1 MSQKE
6 AKGQFNAGWASPLSD
21 FVSQPPHSI
30 SEALQRFVEDAS
42 PSQIRAW
49 DDSIPPLQRESQQI
63 SEVASGN
70 PVAIM
75 EYQLP
80 MEFRRADFVLLA
92 RGAVFVL
99 ELKGKDQ
106 PTRADIDQAAGYA
119 RDLRAYHAAC
129 ADREVWPVLVPM
141 RSKSAKRT
149 VDGVTIIG
157 PDSIDEFVAEQKDH
171 RLPIERKA
179 EA

>member
-1 MSQKE
+1 MSEKE
-6 AKGQFNAGWASPLSD
+6 FVGQVNAGWASPLSE
-21 FVSQPPHSI
+21 FVDQQPHAI
-30 SEALQRFVEDAS
+30 SEALKRFVADAS

-49 DDSIPPLQRESQQI
+49 DDSIPPLQRESKQI
-63 SEVASGN
+63 SAVTPGD

-119 RDLRAYHAAC
+119 RDQIGRAH
-129 ADREVWPVLVPM
+129 V
-141 RSKSAKRT
+141 
-149 VDGVTIIG
+149 
-157 PDSIDEFVAEQKDH
+157 
-171 RLPIERKA
+171 
-179 EA
+179 